1 MKKNEVLNQRLQEK
15 YYRVEHPSGLTILL
29 YPMPGFSSS
38 YALFGTHY
46 GSINTVFKTQKED
59 DFVTVPEGVAHF
71 LEHKLFE
78 SEDGTDAFERFAK
91 TGASANAY
99 TSFDRTCYEFTCTE
113 RFEESLEVLLIFV
126 QQPYFTE
133 KTVQKEQG
141 IIGQEIRMLQDRPG
155 WKVLF
160 NLLQALYINNPV
172 RVDIGG
178 TIESIAKIDAE
189 LLYRCYHTFYNMSN
203 MVLAIAGNFDV
214 DVALDVVRRCIKTGE
229 TVEIECKVP
238 EEPFALNKK
247 FIEEKQEVSVPL
259 FNIGFKEQPLNGMDL
274 IRASACRE
282 LLLELMTGEDTEFYR
297 KEYDANL
304 LNQTFSTELFTGPGY
319 FVTIFDG
326 ESKDP
331 QKLFGDLKEEIRS
344 YKQNGF
350 TKEQFQTAKKSLY
363 GRYVR
368 TFNNVES
375 VASSLV
381 SAHFSGVDV
390 YDMIETIAALTYED
404 AEHCLENSFNDEFAA
419 ISIISPLK

>member
-1 MKKNEVLNQRLQEK
+1 MTKNEVLNQRLLEK
-15 YYRVEHPSGLTILL
+15 YYRIQHPSGLTILL
-29 YPMPGFSSS
+29 YPMPGFSSA

-46 GSINTVFKTQKED
+46 GSINTVFKTEKED
-59 DFVTVPEGVAHF
+59 EFVTVPEGVAHF

-78 SEDGTDAFERFAK
+78 SEDGTDAFELFAK

-113 RFEESLEVLLIFV
+113 QFEESLEILLTFV

-155 WKVLF
+155 WRVLF

-178 TIESIAKIDAE
+178 TVESIAKIDAD
-189 LLYRCYHTFYNMSN
+189 LLYRCYHTFYNMNN

-214 DVALDVVRRCIKTGE
+214 DVALSVVERCIKTGE
-229 TVEIECKVP
+229 PIKVQCKVP
-238 EEPFALNKK
+238 EEPFAVNKK
-247 FIEEKQEVSVPL
+247 LIEEKQEVSVPL
-259 FNIGFKEQPLNGMDL
+259 FHIGFKEKPLDGIEL
-274 IRASACRE
+274 IRISACRE
-282 LLLELMTGEDTEFYR
+282 LLLELIAGEDTEFYR
-297 KEYDANL
+297 REYDANL

-326 ESKDP
+326 ESKNP
-331 QKLFGDLKEEIRS
+331 QKLYDDLKEEIRE
-344 YKQNGF
+344 YKRNGF
-350 TKEQFQTAKKSLY
+350 TQEQFLRAKRSIY

-368 TFNNVES
+368 SFNNVES
-375 VASSLV
+375 VASSLI

-390 YDMIETIAALTYED
+390 YDPIETVAALTYEQVK
-404 AEHCLENSFNDEFAA
+404 ECLEHSFDEEYSA
-419 ISIISPLK
+419 ISIIAPLK